1 MPDTLILTQ
10 LFKSTSLVTLAG
22 SAHKPR
28 VTLDEPQAPD
38 SSATIS
44 GLPADVFVIK
54 VDDFRS
60 PDEIFNGTK
69 GECKRADYVII
80 SERKRCI
87 LYIELKRTKAGWNH
101 IVKQLLGAKCF
112 VNYCQ
117 GIGKEFWNDPNF
129 LTGYKHRFI
138 SIAHTSISKR
148 PTRFKK
154 NGPVHDSP
162 QKAMKIDWPKNLQ
175 FNQLTGV

>member
-1 MPDTLILTQ
+1 MPDTMILREM
-10 LFKSTSLVTLAG
+10 FKNTSLEILAG
-22 SAHKPR
+22 SAARPR
-28 VTLDEPQAPD
+28 VTLVEPQVPD
-38 SSATIS
+38 STATIS
-44 GLPADVFVIK
+44 GLPADAFVVK
-54 VDDFRS
+54 VDDFPS
-60 PDEIFNGTK
+60 PDTIFNGTK

-80 SERKRCI
+80 SETKKCI
-87 LYIELKRTKAGWNH
+87 LYIELKRTKAGWTH
-101 IVKQLLGAKCF
+101 IVRQLIGAKCF

-129 LTGYKHRFI
+129 LTGYRHRFI

-148 PTRFKK
+148 PTRIKQ

-175 FNQLTGV
+175 FNQLIGS